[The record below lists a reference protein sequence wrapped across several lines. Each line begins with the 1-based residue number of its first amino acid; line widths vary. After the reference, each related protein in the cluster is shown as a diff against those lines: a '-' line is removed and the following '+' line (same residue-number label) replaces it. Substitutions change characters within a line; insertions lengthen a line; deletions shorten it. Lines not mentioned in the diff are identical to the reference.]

1 MRLRLDDGSEKHR
14 GRSIVVD
21 ALGAGHLL
29 NHLAEVG
36 RIRGYERGL
45 RFLGRARAAAL
56 RGFTFGEDAVM
67 LPFSSSANNF
77 LTGSTRDI
85 RGKGVS

>member
-1 MRLRLDDGSEKHR
+1 MRDLCNVEPWLCYVFWIEYFYGLMMLSLMWK
-14 GRSIVVD
+14 
-21 ALGAGHLL
+21 LL
-29 NHLAEVG
+29 VLLCP
-36 RIRGYERGL
+36 GYERGL

-56 RGFTFGEDAVM
+56 RGFTFGEEAVM
-67 LPFSSSANNF
+67 LSFSSSANNF